1 MCIKK
6 NTESIR
12 AIMNYAFMFFYHTL
26 VIFQSIM
33 LLILSTITVLIEF
46 KFFDSASIFTLNLQ
60 IFSPFNITIG
70 LFYIYI
76 ALVRPISCKYIFVC
90 ITLILIYSILED
102 FNKEKVV
109 TRSTYLIAILLSVFQ
124 ILSQYTRYNM
134 IYETF
139 VTQSV
144 KIEKLLVDSI
154 NQEQLVRAKQHIYSI
169 QILSESN
176 LFIGI
181 LCFSLM
187 KIFNNKKTE

>member
-1 MCIKK
+1 
-6 NTESIR
+6 
-12 AIMNYAFMFFYHTL
+12 MFFYHTL

-187 KIFNNKKTE
+187 KIFNNKNTE